1 MNEQVIKEFN
11 SILIK
16 SNNNHNCM
24 IDKKILSDKYSL
36 VFYRGYEDYDVMR
49 IITRIVK
56 TYYWN
61 DLINLIHNIDS
72 KQDLLSNQIIK
83 RKTLSKYILD
93 NNKMVDLLY
102 PAITRQW
109 ITASLK
115 QYKTVEYIAT
125 VLIFNYF
132 VLGKG
137 KTNEQTK

>member
-61 DLINLIHNIDS
+61 DLINLIHNIDN

>member
-1 MNEQVIKEFN
+1 M
-11 SILIK
+11 S
-16 SNNNHNCM
+16 C
-24 IDKKILSDKYSL
+24 
-36 VFYRGYEDYDVMR
+36 
-49 IITRIVK
+49 
-56 TYYWN
+56 
-61 DLINLIHNIDS
+61 
-72 KQDLLSNQIIK
+72 
-83 RKTLSKYILD
+83 KYILD